1 MNEIK
6 SNWIKA
12 YIVDVLPCITV
23 AIYILA
29 FIYNIAFFSV
39 FNINVTH
46 FLSFGEML
54 LSIIDTLV
62 AFAFLSLLA
71 IWFSLF
77 YITYFAPWDEQMENR
92 KRNNQHKK
100 KFLKIPFRYLRKIVS
115 AKKSKFCTIISHF
128 IKKIEEKE
136 EASRIRNEK
145 RKEELEKIEN
155 YHSWSSFF
163 STLIVTLLSYWLFN
177 TMQEKGNLDKGIM
190 GASIGLFIP
199 VCISAILPVAFYV
212 GRMLDFSKKKK
223 KFVIKKFK
231 SIELVEIIIVYYIY
245 AIAIFY
251 ISGIDSGN
259 YYKKN
264 DLVKFEIKAS
274 DGTCFSDSAYRYI
287 NYINEKVFLLEKETS
302 DNIIIDKEGIS
313 YLKINYGNK
322 SCNSIIVRLLNK
334 KNEGNTKKEQML

>member
-39 FNINVTH
+39 FNINITH
-46 FLSFGEML
+46 FLSFSEML

-77 YITYFAPWDEQMENR
+77 HITYFTPWDEQMEKR
-92 KRNNQHKK
+92 KRNAQHNKK
-100 KFLKIPFRYLRKIVS
+100 LFKLPFRYLRIIVS
-115 AKKSKFCTIISHF
+115 VKKSKFCTSISHF
-128 IKKIEEKE
+128 IKKMEEKE

-145 RKEELEKIEN
+145 RREELEKNEN
-155 YHSWSSFF
+155 YHSWGSFF
-163 STLIVTLLSYWLFN
+163 STLFVMLLSYWLFN
-177 TMQEKGNLDKGIM
+177 AMRENGNLDKGIM

-199 VCISAILPVAFYV
+199 VCISAALPFAFYV
-212 GRMLDFSKKKK
+212 GSIFDFSKKKK
-223 KFVIKKFK
+223 KFNIKHFK
-231 SIELVEIIIVYYIY
+231 PIELLEIILVYYIY
-245 AIAIFY
+245 AIIIFY

-259 YYKKN
+259 YYKNN

-274 DGTCFSDSAYRYI
+274 DGTCFSDSTYRYI
-287 NYINEKVFLLEKETS
+287 NYSNEKIFLLEKETS
-302 DNIIIDKEGIS
+302 DNIIIDREGIT
-313 YLKINYGNK
+313 YIKINYGDK
-322 SCNSIIVRLLNK
+322 SSNSIIVRLLNK
-334 KNEGNTKKEQML
+334 GSGVNTKKEQAL